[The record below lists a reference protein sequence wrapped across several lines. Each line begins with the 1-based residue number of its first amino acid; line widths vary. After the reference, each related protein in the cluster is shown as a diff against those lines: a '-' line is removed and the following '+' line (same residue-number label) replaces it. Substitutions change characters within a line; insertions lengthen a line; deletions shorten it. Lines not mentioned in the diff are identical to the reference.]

1 MKTSEQ
7 EESVE
12 ELGPDP
18 SRPSD
23 NGSRVTTAQAS
34 QSLDTEQ
41 SGSSKPR
48 ENEVNLSPLAR
59 RATGPRTPA
68 GKERSK
74 QNAHKHG
81 IFSKVVLLKDEP
93 RSQFDS
99 LLRGLQENLQPE
111 GTLEEVLVEK
121 LATLLWRHR
130 RVMIAETAEIRK
142 GVEFLDWEEKQR
154 QEEQARTVLGLDP
167 HFQCGLTHVVQNP
180 QILQRCMDL
189 LDSLKS
195 RVKKDG
201 FDAERDKETLIR
213 LYGPYTE
220 DYGRQ
225 SLFVQYG
232 IWMMYAAEH
241 PAEERQGTI
250 YFSPGECVHIFLEA
264 IEKEKRRLVRLN
276 RATASIEAG
285 KMHLEALR
293 GNVPDAPELDRLL
306 RYEASLERSFDRTL
320 SQLERLQR
328 MRAGQP
334 VLPELKVRVSG

>member
-1 MKTSEQ
+1 MKSGEQKEIIVEASEPNL
-7 EESVE
+7 SHPSSK
-12 ELGPDP
+12 GP
-18 SRPSD
+18 
-23 NGSRVTTAQAS
+23 GATTAQGP
-34 QSLDTEQ
+34 QSIDTEQ
-41 SGSSKPR
+41 LRSS
-48 ENEVNLSPLAR
+48 NLRNDKGNFSSLAR

-74 QNAHKHG
+74 QNSRKHG

-99 LLRGLQENLQPE
+99 LLRGLREDLQPE
-111 GTLEEVLVEK
+111 GMLEEVLVEK
-121 LATLLWRHR
+121 LVALLWRHR
-130 RVMIAETAEIRK
+130 RLMIAETAEIRK
-142 GVEFLDWEEKQR
+142 GVEFLDCEEKQQ
-154 QEEQARTVLGLDP
+154 QEQQAHTVLGLDP
-167 HFQCGLTHVVQNP
+167 HFQGGLTRVVQNP

-220 DYGRQ
+220 DYGSQ

-232 IWMMYAAEH
+232 IWMYAAEH

-250 YFSPGECVHIFLEA
+250 DISPGECVHIFLEA

-276 RATASIEAG
+276 RARASIEAG
-285 KMHLEALR
+285 KMHLEVLR
-293 GNVPDAPELDRLL
+293 RNVPDAPELDRLL
-306 RYEASLERSFDRTL
+306 RYETSLERSFDRAL

-328 MRAGQP
+328 MRIGQP
-334 VLPELKVRVSG
+334 VLPELKVRLSG